1 MIKKQ
6 LLKKN
11 LPDKIDAAKNALLF
25 LSRAPA
31 HSFIFNSRFLYELKD
46 MVGLSKTKLYLGF
59 RIFDSVSFLLKISY
73 SIKSPAV
80 QKKQKRKKKKKTN
93 IKATTRFMKRKMLIF
108 TKFPFKRFIWNVIDI
123 FCFPYKATNII

>member
-11 LPDKIDAAKNALLF
+11 LPDKINAAKNALLF

-73 SIKSPAV
+73 SIKSLAV
-80 QKKQKRKKKKKTN
+80 QKKQKRKKKKNEYKSYYSFYEKENAN
-93 IKATTRFMKRKMLIF
+93 I
-108 TKFPFKRFIWNVIDI
+108 
-123 FCFPYKATNII
+123 YKISLQAFYLECY

>member
-11 LPDKIDAAKNALLF
+11 LPDKINAAKNALLF

-73 SIKSPAV
+73 SIKSLAV
-80 QKKQKRKKKKKTN
+80 QKKQKRKKK
-93 IKATTRFMKRKMLIF
+93 KMLIF